1 MEIEKLDLKTGDLIM
16 FNSNPNG
23 LFSILSNMIK
33 IGTHSNYTHIGM
45 ILKDPSFISPS
56 LKGLYVWESGWEG
69 EPDPQDNKI
78 KLGVQITPLT
88 QMIKNFD
95 DAQITIRKIECNSD
109 TFNND
114 ILNQIHKVVYE
125 KPYDIMPLDWILAIF
140 RKDIKPQKT
149 NRFWCSAFVGYIYT
163 KCGILKENTDWSILR
178 PCDFSV
184 MENYLKFN
192 DNYKLSKNE
201 IKIKN

>member
-1 MEIEKLDLKTGDLIM
+1 MEYEKLNLKTGDLVM
-16 FNSNPNG
+16 FNSNPKG
-23 LFSILSNMIK
+23 LFNILSNMIK

-45 ILKDPSFISPS
+45 ILKDPTFINPS
-56 LKGLYVWESGWEG
+56 LKGIFVWESGWEG
-69 EPDPQDNKI
+69 EPDPQDDKI
-78 KLGVQITPLT
+78 KLGVQITPIEE
-88 QMIKNFD
+88 MIKNFE
-95 DAQITIRKIECNSD
+95 DAQITIRKVECKPD
-109 TFNND
+109 TFNNN
-114 ILNQIHKVVYE
+114 ILEKIHKVVYE

-140 RKDIKPQKT
+140 RKDINPQKT

-184 MENYLKFN
+184 MGNYLKFN
-192 DNYKLSKNE
+192 NNFSLSKNE